1 MFCQHL
7 TFFQI
12 KEPAKMLKISIFTP
26 THNTIHLQRLY
37 DSIRSQTYQNWEW
50 VIVPNN
56 GVQISLTPPDDR
68 IKIHP
73 CDKSGNIGLL
83 KKFACEKATGEILA
97 EVDHDDELFADCLEE
112 VAKAFQDPSIDF
124 VYSNCVDVDQN
135 WNSRT
140 FGPEYGWKTRP
151 CNYKGKQ
158 LTQNV
163 SFSPDATSISKI
175 WFAPNHIRA
184 WRANFYH
191 GIGGHDIT
199 LDVCDDHDIVC
210 RTYIHGK
217 MYHINKCLY
226 VYHLH
231 EENTCYG
238 EKNAKIQEMTL
249 ALHDKYIYQIAE
261 KWCDENGLKKI
272 DLCGGHSK
280 PLGYLSVD
288 MLNGD
293 IIADLNERWP
303 FEDGE
308 VGLFRAHDALEHLK
322 NPIHTMQEAYRCLT
336 DNGWFLTMTPSTD
349 GRGAFQDPTHV
360 SFWNSNSFW
369 YYCKSDQARYINN
382 PVKFQLNRIKNF
394 YPNDFCKLHEIV
406 YVKADLVKFTSDTP
420 GLKEI

>member
-1 MFCQHL
+1 
-7 TFFQI
+7 
-12 KEPAKMLKISIFTP
+12 
-26 THNTIHLQRLY
+26 
-37 DSIRSQTYQNWEW
+37 
-50 VIVPNN
+50 
-56 GVQISLTPPDDR
+56 
-68 IKIHP
+68 
-73 CDKSGNIGLL
+73 
-83 KKFACEKATGEILA
+83 
-97 EVDHDDELFADCLEE
+97 
-112 VAKAFQDPSIDF
+112 
-124 VYSNCVDVDQN
+124 
-135 WNSRT
+135 
-140 FGPEYGWKTRP
+140 
-151 CNYKGKQ
+151 
-158 LTQNV
+158 
-163 SFSPDATSISKI
+163 
-175 WFAPNHIRA
+175 
-184 WRANFYH
+184 
-191 GIGGHDIT
+191 
-199 LDVCDDHDIVC
+199 
-210 RTYIHGK
+210 

-249 ALHDKYIYQIAE
+249 ALHDKYVYQIAE

-360 SFWNSNSFW
+360 SLWNSNSFW
-369 YYCKSDQARYINN
+369 YYCKSDKARYINN